1 MKCSWCGW
9 NGQESELDFD
19 EHDVPMHC
27 PECGKIADESGEIE
41 EICKMFMEENPNYD
55 AWFDS
60 MESHAGYYP
69 VVITDKHIMKIPARY
84 VFESIAEFKDWAKGV
99 VLE

>member
-1 MKCSWCGW
+1 MGRNRNW
-9 NGQESELDFD
+9 NSECVGL
-19 EHDVPMHC
+19 
-27 PECGKIADESGEIE
+27 ADESGEIE